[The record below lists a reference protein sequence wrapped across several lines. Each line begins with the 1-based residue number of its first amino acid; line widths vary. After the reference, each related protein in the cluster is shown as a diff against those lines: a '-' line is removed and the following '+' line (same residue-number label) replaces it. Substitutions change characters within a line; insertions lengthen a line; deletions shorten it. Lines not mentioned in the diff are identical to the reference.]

1 MRTHTL
7 FSGKSLRIRLL
18 LAPTLSLLGFALLG
32 AIALEVIDA
41 SMRRDKEHQLVSVV
55 EVASGVLRH
64 YQALES
70 TGALPREAAQAQAL
84 QALRGMRYAGSE
96 YLWVN
101 DLGRPYPKMVMHP
114 TVPALDGQLLDK
126 DSFNKATAMYSADG
140 AQGETLTQANLFQS
154 FVQVVERYGQ
164 GFVAYAWPKPRKE
177 GGVTQELYPKLSY
190 VAAFEPW
197 RWVVGTGVYVD
208 DLNAAYWRMA
218 AIVGG
223 LTLGVSILTLAVA
236 LVSRRRILAELGGEV
251 SDAVQ
256 AAQRITSGDLTTAV
270 GVGGEPPDSLLAALE
285 NMRRQLDQ
293 LAGAIVRGSRVLSI
307 DMATLAAD
315 ASSME
320 TRLTLQKS
328 TFDEVRGVVEKMRG
342 QMLVLSE
349 LASATETSTR
359 SIAQRSVEGEAMMD
373 RTMTDMRSIEQ
384 IIESS
389 SREVQRL
396 AEQARDVGKVVELI
410 REIADQTNLLALNA
424 AIEAARAGESGRGFA
439 VVADEVRKLAER
451 TASAT
456 RDIART
462 IDEIRGEIVVV
473 VGQMDSAAP
482 VVRSGVAAAGDT
494 VLMLKA
500 FRSEADAAFEK
511 MGQFNR
517 VVGEEVASAHNIVDI
532 VGQSIE
538 ITEQAVQ
545 MVDGAVRI
553 AVRADHTAEDLNAQ
567 ARRLRIGSPEP
578 EQDEAAGAVTHS
590 VALEWSPRLMVG
602 EKSIDEQHQRLVALF
617 NELHDCL
624 HNAAPRQRID
634 AVLKSLLE
642 YTQFHFAHEAKLMKQ
657 HGYPQEEQHLAMHD
671 DLVKRALEYKR
682 RFDAG
687 EAIGTDLVNFVR
699 DWLTQHILKT
709 DRALADYIGQSTGRP
724 ATAIRRS

>member
-1 MRTHTL
+1 MHTL

-41 SMRRDKEHQLVSVV
+41 SMRRDKERQLVSVV

-70 TGALPREAAQAQAL
+70 SGALPREAAQAQAL
-84 QALRGMRYAGSE
+84 QALKGMRYAGSE

-126 DSFNKATAMYSADG
+126 ESFNKATAMYSADG
-140 AQGETLTQANLFQS
+140 GQRETLAQANLFQS

-164 GFVAYAWPKPRKE
+164 GFVAYAWPKPKKE

-197 RWVVGTGVYVD
+197 RWVVGTGVYID

-218 AIVGG
+218 AILGG
-223 LTLGVSILTLAVA
+223 LTLAVSVLTLAVA

-285 NMRRQLDQ
+285 SMRRQLDQ

-307 DMATLAAD
+307 DMATLTAD

-328 TFDEVRGVVEKMRG
+328 TFDEVRGVVEKMRE

-482 VVRSGVAAAGDT
+482 VVSSGVAAAGDT
-494 VLMLKA
+494 VLMLKS
-500 FRSEADAAFEK
+500 FRNEADAAFEK

-532 VGQSIE
+532 VSQSIE

-553 AVRADHTAEDLNAQ
+553 AARADHTAEDLNAQ
-567 ARRLRIGSPEP
+567 ARRLRIGSPEH
-578 EQDEAAGAVTHS
+578 EEERGEVTHS

-617 NELHDCL
+617 NELHDGL

-642 YTQFHFAHEAKLMKQ
+642 YTQFHFAHEAALMKK
-657 HGYPQEEQHLAMHD
+657 HGYPQEGQHLAMHE

-699 DWLTQHILKT
+699 DWLTQHILKS
-709 DRALADYIGQSTGRP
+709 DRALADYIGQSTDRP
-724 ATAIRRS
+724 ATATRRS